1 MVTFLGYNNQR
12 HIMKCMIDQENDK
25 QNSVENDEKIA
36 TYYQVTNFSMSAC
49 LDIGVSRNFFLQKCT
64 KSTK

>member
-1 MVTFLGYNNQR
+1 
-12 HIMKCMIDQENDK
+12 MKCVIDQENDK

-49 LDIGVSRNFFLQKCT
+49 LDRCVWQFFLQKCT

>member
-1 MVTFLGYNNQR
+1 
-12 HIMKCMIDQENDK
+12 MKCSIDQEYDK
-25 QNSVENDEKIA
+25 QNSVETDEKIA